1 MVQETGQQVCVNQ
14 DACIS
19 FLIMAFV
26 DIVPDTCSVQH
37 LSIRVESWGD
47 PRTMTKED
55 EALVQMSEVT
65 LLRQFLSE
73 VVDSAS
79 NLQTLRKL
87 LPI

>member
-1 MVQETGQQVCVNQ
+1 M
-14 DACIS
+14 
-19 FLIMAFV
+19 IM
-26 DIVPDTCSVQH
+26 T
-37 LSIRVESWGD
+37 E
-47 PRTMTKED
+47 ED
-55 EALVQMSEVT
+55 EVLMQISVDT